1 MEAKKYY
8 TPAVKKA
15 ILAYRAKHLDE
26 YNEYQRE
33 HYAKMKEDEEW
44 RKTFND
50 KCREAN
56 QRYRDNKRK
65 SLGDAVKGRGRPRK
79 QPTTHLEQVEVKID
93 C

>member
-15 ILAYRAKHLDE
+15 ILVYRAKHQEE
-26 YNEYQRE
+26 YNEYQRD

-56 QRYRDNKRK
+56 QRHRENKRK
-65 SLGDAVKGRGRPRK
+65 LLGDALKGRGRPRK
-79 QPTTHLEQVEVKID
+79 VANTSLEQIE
-93 C
+93 

>member
-1 MEAKKYY
+1 
-8 TPAVKKA
+8 
-15 ILAYRAKHLDE
+15 
-26 YNEYQRE
+26 
-33 HYAKMKEDEEW
+33 MKEDEEW

-79 QPTTHLEQVEVKID
+79 IETTHLEQNEVLIE
-93 C
+93 

>member
-8 TPAVKKA
+8 TPSVKKA
-15 ILAYRAKHLDE
+15 ILVYRAKHQEE

-33 HYAKMKEDEEW
+33 HYAKNKEDDEW

-65 SLGDAVKGRGRPRK
+65 LLGENRKGRGRPRK
-79 QPTTHLEQVEVKID
+79 ETTINLEQIE
-93 C
+93 